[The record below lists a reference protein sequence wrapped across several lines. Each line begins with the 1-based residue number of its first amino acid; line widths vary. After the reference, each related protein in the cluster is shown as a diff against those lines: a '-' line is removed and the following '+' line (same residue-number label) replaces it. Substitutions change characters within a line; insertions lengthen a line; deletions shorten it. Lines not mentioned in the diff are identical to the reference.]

1 MSNTMKGNSGMK
13 NMRAVINDNLY
24 IIIQTTVLIFVIL
37 SIPSV
42 SYALIGTREGEAPQ
56 TFTLE
61 DLNGVPFDVGALFGS
76 KPLIIVFWELPI
88 SKSFIDYSM
97 DELRFLNDYYDK
109 HHDTTGLE
117 VIAIYTPEEDG
128 KVPEGEIE
136 RVKNLVKVNRIK
148 FTVLVDTGF
157 KIFREY
163 GVIALPSTVMIDRAG
178 KIKFIYPSFPLAG
191 QPLFAEKIRSL
202 IGLAPAEKEPE
213 ERTGQDSHSVR
224 LYNYALQMYKKGLA
238 EQALSPLRKSVEL
251 APDLSLSHNLMGII
265 LWKRGN
271 FEGAIEEF
279 KKAVTLDKNYVPAHF
294 NYGVLLFE
302 SEKYPE
308 AEGHFKEALAL
319 NTGMAEA
326 RYVLG
331 ILYKKTGRDAE
342 AVSELS
348 TALTLFESR
357 KTASV
362 YEIYAPSPFHRI
374 STLYALSE
382 LYRKKGETG
391 KALDVLQKAAGLA
404 LGLEIKNGKEN
415 LQRSRD
421 LMVYE

>member
-1 MSNTMKGNSGMK
+1 MSNTIMGTSGMK
-13 NMRAVINDNLY
+13 NMRAVINANLCSL
-24 IIIQTTVLIFVIL
+24 IQSAVLIFVVL
-37 SIPSV
+37 SAPSV

-56 TFTLE
+56 KFTLE
-61 DLNGVPFDVGALFGS
+61 DLNGVAVDGGAFFGS
-76 KPLIIVFWELPI
+76 KPVVIVFWGLPI

-97 DELRFLNDYYDK
+97 DELKFLNDFYEK
-109 HHDTTGLE
+109 HHDATGLE

-128 KVPEGEIE
+128 RVPEDEIE
-136 RVKNLVKVNRIK
+136 RVKNLVKVNKIK

-163 GVIALPSTVMIDRAG
+163 GVIALPSTVMVDRAG

-191 QPLFAEKIRSL
+191 QPLFAEKMRSL
-202 IGLAPAEKEPE
+202 IGLDPAEKGPE

-224 LYNYALQMYKKGLA
+224 LYNYALQMYKKGLP

-251 APDLSLSHNLMGII
+251 APDSSPTHNLMGII

-326 RYVLG
+326 HYVLG
-331 ILYKKTGRDAE
+331 LLYKKTGREGE

-348 TALTLFESR
+348 TALTLFENR
-357 KTASV
+357 TTASV

-374 STLYALSE
+374 STLYSLSE
-382 LYRKKGETG
+382 LYRKRGETG
-391 KALDVLQKAAGLA
+391 KALDVLQKAADLA
-404 LGLEIKNGKEN
+404 LGLEITTGKEN
-415 LQRSRD
+415 VQRSRD